1 MSKKIR
7 TVNRS
12 STIIVLAILTLVLST
27 LAWVSA
33 NNLNETIT
41 PAARS
46 QVISPDDYQ
55 DKFGDGLAHVLID
68 VRTPEEFSS
77 GHIANAINIH
87 VEALQVRLDEIPE
100 DLPIVVYCRSGN
112 RSATATRIL
121 IEAGFG
127 EVYDLGGI
135 QDWVVQGYPIQ

>member
-55 DKFGDGLAHVLID
+55 DKFGDGLAH
-68 VRTPEEFSS
+68 
-77 GHIANAINIH
+77 
-87 VEALQVRLDEIPE
+87 E